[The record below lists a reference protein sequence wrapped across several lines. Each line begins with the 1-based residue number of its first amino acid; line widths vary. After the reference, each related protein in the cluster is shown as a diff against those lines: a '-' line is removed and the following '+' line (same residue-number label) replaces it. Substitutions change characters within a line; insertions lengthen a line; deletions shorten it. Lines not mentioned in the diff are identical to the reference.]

1 MRSALLLGCLL
12 LAACATTGPGGGT
25 AHPGSLDLQG
35 TLGLSDGTPVA
46 DAPLTARCGALEQA
60 VRTDE
65 AGRFVLRRVAEGECT
80 LSCPGF
86 SRRVRVSAGLL
97 GGRLD
102 LRLPPAHRVTLESGA
117 DRALVIDET
126 IPQSLRLWAQLS
138 PSVGLAEVQ
147 PGQQLKVGPAKVKV
161 VSVEKR
167 PWLPLA
173 LRHAPPADAFQRV
186 PVLTSAGQ
194 LVRPALGLRT
204 LVLAGSCEQLRVE
217 ALDELE
223 ALAVSHDAAG
233 LRVIGLL
240 TEACPAR
247 HAAGQVLLAG
257 PEALW
262 ALGARSGEAVVL
274 DGAGRPAR
282 RLPSVDEARAYLART
297 WPAFAASS
305 KVSVAPSATVL
316 EAEAD
321 RLLAQ
326 ARAKEKAGRH
336 DEAHQLLDQV
346 LKLSPDLAEARKER
360 ALLKAKRG
368 DLSGALREVSWW
380 RTSFGA
386 DSADDLLE
394 ELERTAKVSTLR

>member
-12 LAACATTGPGGGT
+12 LAACATTGPSGT
-25 AHPGSLDLQG
+25 VRSGSLDLQG
-35 TLGLSDGTPVA
+35 TLALSDGTPVA
-46 DAPLTARCGALEQA
+46 DAPIAARCGALDLA

-65 AGRFVLRRVAEGECT
+65 AGRFLLRRIPESECT
-80 LSCPGF
+80 LRCPGF
-86 SRRVRVSAGLL
+86 SRQVRASSGLL

-102 LRLPPAHRVTLESGA
+102 LRLPPAHRVTIESP
-117 DRALVIDET
+117 DRRTLILDET
-126 IPQSLRLWAQLS
+126 IPQSLQAWSHLS
-138 PSVGLAEVQ
+138 PLPLAELQ
-147 PGQQLKVGPAKVKV
+147 PGQQVQAGNLKIKVLA
-161 VSVEKR
+161 VEKR

-173 LRHAPPADAFQRV
+173 LRRAPPADAFARV
-186 PVLTSAGQ
+186 PILTPQGQ
-194 LVRPALGLRT
+194 LVRPGLGLRT
-204 LVLAGSCEQLRVE
+204 LVLAGTCEQVRVE

-223 ALAVSHDAAG
+223 ALAVSHDGAG
-233 LRVIGLL
+233 LRVMSLL
-240 TEACPAR
+240 TEACPAG

-262 ALGARSGEAVVL
+262 ALGSRSGEVVVL

-297 WPAFAASS
+297 WPAFAAAS

-360 ALLKAKRG
+360 ALIKAKLG

-386 DSADDLLE
+386 DSADDLLD
-394 ELERTAKVSTLR
+394 ELQRTAKVSTLR